1 MKHLFY
7 SGGPLIMGA
16 ITVILIVMIA
26 WAIYHFLPV
35 LTNKETDLAKA
46 LSRLKYVKTIGTFG
60 MVSGILGQL
69 IGLYQVF
76 SVLEAVGDISQS
88 LISGGLKVSLI
99 PSIYGLLI
107 FLLSLLFW
115 MVFDYHVVKK
125 LEKK

>member
-1 MKHLFY
+1 MKHFFY
-7 SGGPLIMGA
+7 SGGPLIMGT

-46 LSRLKYVKTIGTFG
+46 LSRLKYIKTIGTFG

-69 IGLYQVF
+69 IGLYQAF
-76 SVLEAVGDISQS
+76 GFLEAHGDVSQS
-88 LISGGLKVSLI
+88 LIGGGLKVSLI
-99 PSIYGLLI
+99 PAIYGIFI

>member
-1 MKHLFY
+1 M
-7 SGGPLIMGA
+7 GP

-26 WAIYHFLPV
+26 WAVYHFLPV

-46 LSRLKYVKTIGTFG
+46 LSRLKYIKTIGTFG

-69 IGLYQVF
+69 IGLYQAF
-76 SVLEAVGDISQS
+76 DFLEAHDNVSQPIISR
-88 LISGGLKVSLI
+88 GLKVSLI

-125 LEKK
+125 LEKSKFC

>member
-1 MKHLFY
+1 MKHFFY

-46 LSRLKYVKTIGTFG
+46 LSRLKYIKTIGTFG

-88 LISGGLKVSLI
+88 LIGGGLKVSLI
-99 PSIYGLLI
+99 PALYGIFI

>member
-46 LSRLKYVKTIGTFG
+46 LSRLKYIKTIGIFG

-76 SVLEAVGDISQS
+76 GVLEAVGDLSQS
-88 LISGGLKVSLI
+88 IISGGLKVSLI

-115 MVFDYHVVKK
+115 MIFDYYVVKK

>member
-46 LSRLKYVKTIGTFG
+46 LSRLKYIKTIGTFG

-76 SVLEAVGDISQS
+76 GVLEAVGDLSQS
-88 LISGGLKVSLI
+88 IISGGLKVSLI

-115 MVFDYHVVKK
+115 MVFDYYVVKK

>member
-1 MKHLFY
+1 
-7 SGGPLIMGA
+7 MGT

-46 LSRLKYVKTIGTFG
+46 LSRLKYIKTIGTFG

-69 IGLYQVF
+69 IGLYQAF
-76 SVLEAVGDISQS
+76 SFLEAHGDVSQS
-88 LISGGLKVSLI
+88 LIGGGLKVSLI
-99 PSIYGLLI
+99 PAIYGILI

-125 LEKK
+125 LEKE

>member
-7 SGGPLIMGA
+7 MGGPLIMGT
-16 ITVILIVMIA
+16 ITVILIAMIA

-35 LTNKETDLAKA
+35 LINKETDLAKA
-46 LSRLKYVKTIGTFG
+46 LLRLKYIKTIGTFG
-60 MVSGILGQL
+60 MVSGFLGQL
-69 IGLYQVF
+69 LGLYQVF
-76 SVLEAVGDISQS
+76 GVLEEAGDLSQS
-88 LISGGLKVSLI
+88 IISGGLKVSLI

>member
-1 MKHLFY
+1 MKHFFY

-35 LTNKETDLAKA
+35 LTNKETDLGKA
-46 LSRLKYVKTIGTFG
+46 LSRLKYIKTIGTFG

-76 SVLEAVGDISQS
+76 GVLEAHGDISQS
-88 LISGGLKVSLI
+88 LIGGGLKVSLI
-99 PSIYGLLI
+99 PALYGIFI

>member
-1 MKHLFY
+1 MKHFFY
-7 SGGPLIMGA
+7 AGGPLIMGT

-35 LTNKETDLAKA
+35 LINKETDLAKV
-46 LSRLKYVKTIGTFG
+46 LSRLKYIKTIGSYG

-76 SVLEAVGDISQS
+76 GVLEEAGDLSQS
-88 LISGGLKVSLI
+88 IISGGLKVSLI

-125 LEKK
+125 IEKK

>member
-1 MKHLFY
+1 
-7 SGGPLIMGA
+7 MGA

-46 LSRLKYVKTIGTFG
+46 LSRLKYIKTIGTFG

-88 LISGGLKVSLI
+88 LIGGGLKVSLI
-99 PSIYGLLI
+99 PALYGIFI

>member
-1 MKHLFY
+1 MKHFFY
-7 SGGPLIMGA
+7 TGGPLIMGT

-46 LSRLKYVKTIGTFG
+46 LSRLKYIKTIGTFG
-60 MVSGILGQL
+60 MVSGFLGQL

-76 SVLEAVGDISQS
+76 DFLEVHGDLSQS
-88 LISGGLKVSLI
+88 LIGGGLKVSLI
-99 PSIYGLLI
+99 PTIYGILI

-115 MVFDYHVVKK
+115 MIFDYHVVKK
-125 LEKK
+125 LE

>member
-1 MKHLFY
+1 MKHFFY
-7 SGGPLIMGA
+7 TGGPLIMGT

-46 LSRLKYVKTIGTFG
+46 LSRLKYIKTIGTFG
-60 MVSGILGQL
+60 MVSGFLGQL

-76 SVLEAVGDISQS
+76 DFLEVHGDLSQS
-88 LISGGLKVSLI
+88 LIGGGLKVSLI
-99 PSIYGLLI
+99 PAIYGILI

-115 MVFDYHVVKK
+115 MIFDYHVVKK
-125 LEKK
+125 LE

>member
-1 MKHLFY
+1 MKHFFY
-7 SGGPLIMGA
+7 TGGPIIMGT

-46 LSRLKYVKTIGTFG
+46 LSRLKYIKTIGTFG

-69 IGLYQVF
+69 IGLYQAF
-76 SVLEAVGDISQS
+76 SFLEAHGDVSQS
-88 LISGGLKVSLI
+88 LIGGGLKVSLI
-99 PSIYGLLI
+99 PAIYGILI

-125 LEKK
+125 LEKE